1 MDVPMGAGGQSE
13 RREQKNAHAQ
23 PSSAV
28 LAIHVHLLKLFLW
41 CHFFLRGRPHSGRPS
56 GYTVQPVGQMG
67 QRSRLAGTKV
77 LLLRGSLA
85 LAFYFGAQ

>member
-28 LAIHVHLLKLFLW
+28 LAIHVRFLKQF
-41 CHFFLRGRPHSGRPS
+41 P
-56 GYTVQPVGQMG
+56 
-67 QRSRLAGTKV
+67 
-77 LLLRGSLA
+77 
-85 LAFYFGAQ
+85 